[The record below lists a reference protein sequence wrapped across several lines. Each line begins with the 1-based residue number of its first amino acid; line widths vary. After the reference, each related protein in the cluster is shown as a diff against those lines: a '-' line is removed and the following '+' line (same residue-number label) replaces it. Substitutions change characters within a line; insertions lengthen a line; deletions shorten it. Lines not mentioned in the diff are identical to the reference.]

1 MKDVQDFE
9 TCIEAK
15 NYAESMNY
23 ENGYTIEPFAEGWT
37 VFEL

>member
-9 TCIEAK
+9 RYCEAK
-15 NYAESMNY
+15 EYAESMNY
-23 ENGYTIEPFAEGWT
+23 ENGYTIEPSAEGWT

>member
-9 TCIEAK
+9 SYIEAK
-15 NYAESMNY
+15 EYAKSKQY
-23 ENGYTIEPFAEGWT
+23 ENSYTIEPFTEGWT

>member
-9 TCIEAK
+9 KYSEAK
-15 NYAESMNY
+15 EYAESMQY
-23 ENGYTIEPFAEGWT
+23 ENGYTIEPFKDGWT

>member
-9 TCIEAK
+9 SYSEAK
-15 NYAESMNY
+15 DYAESMNY
-23 ENGYTIEPFAEGWT
+23 EDGYKIEPFSEGWT

>member
-9 TCIEAK
+9 SYIKPKE
-15 NYAESMNY
+15 YAESKQY
-23 ENGYTIEPFAEGWT
+23 ENGYTIEPFVEGWT

>member
-9 TCIEAK
+9 RYADAK
-15 NYAESMNY
+15 DYAESMNY
-23 ENGYTIEPFAEGWT
+23 ENGYVIEPFAEGWT

>member
-1 MKDVQDFE
+1 MKDTQDF
-9 TCIEAK
+9 TTYQEAK
-15 NYAESMNY
+15 DYADSMAY